1 MRTSLPVMILD
12 QELTERVLEPGSS
25 PSQLEEITI
34 PDITSKPVFS
44 LDDVLRDTRN
54 FRSQTDWDENSEE
67 QKVSSS
73 LGDLLTGIRMIRL
86 SAKENKEQQNMRLD
100 SLESE
105 AYLQDLNHFFTQHWE
120 VPLHLA
126 ESELTVVVRI
136 RIDKE
141 GRIQKSKIETSSGNA
156 ELDHSVSRLLK
167 NLQSLPSLPYSYLG
181 HIYEF
186 GIKFTPRDLQF

>member
-1 MRTSLPVMILD
+1 MVESGKSEAKTLPAKEEQITLENVRKTLPVIIPE
-12 QELTERVLEPGSS
+12 QELTERVLEQGSS

-34 PDITSKPVFS
+34 PDISSKPVFS
-44 LDDVLRDTRN
+44 LDDVLQDTRN
-54 FRSQTDWDENSEE
+54 FRSQTGWDQNSEE

-86 SAKENKEQQNMRLD
+86 STKENKEQQNMRLD

-105 AYLQDLNHFFTQHWE
+105 AYLQDLNHFFNQHWE

-136 RIDKE
+136 RIDKA

-156 ELDHSVSRLLK
+156 ELDHSV
-167 NLQSLPSLPYSYLG
+167 
-181 HIYEF
+181 
-186 GIKFTPRDLQF
+186 